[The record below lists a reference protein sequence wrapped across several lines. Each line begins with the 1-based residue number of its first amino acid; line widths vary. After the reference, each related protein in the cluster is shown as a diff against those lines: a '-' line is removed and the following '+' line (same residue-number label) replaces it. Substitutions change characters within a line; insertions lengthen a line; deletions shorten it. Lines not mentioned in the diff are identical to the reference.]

1 MSHSLSLSQTALKLQ
16 VSKSKLYSL
25 IRELGVVPKNRG
37 NKKLV
42 DANDI
47 EKMRVLLESEGHQQS
62 LFSNSRNQSKSADDV
77 SSDQKNT
84 HVEALIREKDKSIER
99 LEKQLSEAN
108 LQNNRFMESIVGLQ
122 KQMSN
127 LNQRLLLNE
136 PSESVKPNIMEV
148 QVERSSESEDGV
160 LVNEVPPETF
170 VKNSRNF
177 LSPLIW
183 LVLLGVAVISA
194 YELGGGSLGE
204 IFRNSLASN

>member
-1 MSHSLSLSQTALKLQ
+1 MSTDYYGYVAAFLTTIAFLPQ
-16 VSKSKLYSL
+16 VLRTY
-25 IRELGVVPKNRG
+25 RR
-37 NKKLV
+37 
-42 DANDI
+42 
-47 EKMRVLLESEGHQQS
+47 
-62 LFSNSRNQSKSADDV
+62 KSADDV

-136 PSESVKPNIMEV
+136 PSESMKPNIMEV

-160 LVNEVPPETF
+160 LVNEVPPET
-170 VKNSRNF
+170 SSLILRNI
-177 LSPLIW
+177 PLANCPVSSTCG
-183 LVLLGVAVISA
+183 LESTLL
-194 YELGGGSLGE
+194 
-204 IFRNSLASN
+204 F